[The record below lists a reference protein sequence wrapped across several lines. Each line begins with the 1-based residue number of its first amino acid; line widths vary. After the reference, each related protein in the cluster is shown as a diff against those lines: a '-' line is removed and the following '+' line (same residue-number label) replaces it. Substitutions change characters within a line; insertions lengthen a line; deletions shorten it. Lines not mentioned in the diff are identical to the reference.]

1 MTADCVTLWIGDSLG
16 PVERACMRSVMRQ
29 GHSLALY
36 CYGRPERVPEGVE
49 VRDASNI
56 LSEAEVMFHRNGSP
70 GLFADWFRL
79 ELQRRALGTWVD
91 LDMYLLEPIDLAQAY
106 LLAEE
111 YPGLIN
117 NAVLRLPPDSPVL
130 PLLIEPFEKR
140 TTPSWLP
147 WHRYL
152 WCRAAELLG
161 GKADLSRLP
170 WGTTGAYGLTA
181 LARRFGLYSLACPP
195 DVFYPTNWR
204 QARWIV
210 DPRIQLAD
218 VTTDRTKAVHLSN
231 QCIMA
236 FKNVPAP
243 EGSFLSRLQREGAD

>member
-1 MTADCVTLWIGDSLG
+1 MTSDCVTLWIGDSLG
-16 PVERACMRSVMRQ
+16 PVERACMRSVLRQ

-36 CYGRPERVPEGVE
+36 CYGRPSGVPDGVE
-49 VRDASNI
+49 LREASTV
-56 LSEAEVMFHRNGSP
+56 LPESEVMFHRTGSP

-79 ELQRRALGTWVD
+79 ELQKRALGTWID
-91 LDMYLLEPIDLAQAY
+91 LDMYLLGPIDLAQPY

-111 YPGLIN
+111 EPGLIN
-117 NAVLRLPPDSPVL
+117 NAVLRLPSDSPML

-152 WCRAAELLG
+152 WAKAGELLHG
-161 GKADLSRLP
+161 EADLSQLP

-181 LARRFGLYSLACPP
+181 LARRFGLYSLAYPP
-195 DVFYPTNWR
+195 DVFYPTGWR

-210 DPRIQLAD
+210 DPGVKPDD
-218 VTTDRTKAVHLSN
+218 VTTERTRAIHLSN
-231 QCIMA
+231 QCIAA
-236 FKNVPAP
+236 FKNLPAP